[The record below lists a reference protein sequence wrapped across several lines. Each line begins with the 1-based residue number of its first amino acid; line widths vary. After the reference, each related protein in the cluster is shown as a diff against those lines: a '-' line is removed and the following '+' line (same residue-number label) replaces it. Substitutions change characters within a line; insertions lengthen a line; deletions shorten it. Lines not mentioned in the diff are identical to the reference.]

1 MSRFLTRRSEVEAY
15 LLFFLLC
22 VQIAKVYDQ
31 YANFVSLEP
40 CLFSLNLRDSYRA
53 YNDRN
58 VADVQIEQSMRTIA
72 RGLFSVLA
80 TAGRVPV
87 IRCPNNDGP
96 SRMVAEQLC
105 STIREH
111 LV

>member
-1 MSRFLTRRSEVEAY
+1 
-15 LLFFLLC
+15 

-31 YANFVSLEP
+31 YTNFVSLEP
-40 CLFSLNLRDSYRA
+40 SLFSLNLPESYRA
-53 YNDRN
+53 YNDPN
-58 VADVQIEQSMRTIA
+58 VADVQIEQSMGAIV

-80 TAGRVPV
+80 TAGSVPV

-96 SRMVAEQLC
+96 SRMVAEQLS

-111 LV
+111 LVPSFVGFVVFQAFLLMGFTCVD